1 MDKNYEIG
9 NFIASLRKEKKLTQ
23 SKLGS
28 LVGVSNK
35 AISKWENGQGLPD
48 KMYVGRLCE
57 VLGITY
63 EELMNGKRNAV
74 LDGGVLDELSRLEHV
89 YKYYNN
95 DSRVEIGLKDINLSF
110 KLGEVVA
117 LTGVSGSGKT
127 TLLNM
132 LGGLDNFEDGEIYIQ
147 KEGISRYDNDEY
159 EMYRKKYISYI
170 FQDYGI
176 IESYSIIDNLIIIR
190 LLMGDNYKEAKEKAL
205 EILNKIGLLR
215 FKNKKAAKL
224 SGGQKQKLSV
234 ARALI
239 KDTPIILG
247 DEITANLDS
256 KSSKEILELLMNNSE
271 GKLVIL
277 VTHHYEQIEEY
288 VTRKITLSGG
298 EVIEDKVVE
307 ETKTFKYE
315 DKRSFHINDVLLGL
329 FVGLKQF
336 KKNIHTFIVV
346 FLSMLFCLGIFI
358 GVNYLF
364 DYLIG
369 NGGRLQNS
377 NFPSEEI
384 RIKKSDYSNFN
395 FDDIVTIEKNYDTN
409 IKYINYITVEVVH
422 SFKDIYVKN
431 IDELDLD
438 IDLKLGEAY
447 VSGDYSSDL
456 LECDTISFNKFRFRL
471 DVKQYLDPDYYVKG
485 IYVNT
490 ETLYLINM
498 ISKSD
503 SLLYFN
509 DVNDI
514 NDIIYKD
521 YIYVDFKESFNYI
534 GVSNEFYES
543 LDKNIHKDVEV
554 NKIKYN
560 YQATGD
566 EFVVSFEHF
575 KDLDNKENNILDN
588 TIIVPCKESN
598 RMELISR
605 LKKDGYLTFSAD
617 DIDLSLRDEN
627 AFMTKTLI
635 LLVDLVLGVLLYLLI
650 SVVYN
655 RLIINRK
662 FEFKLLR
669 KLGFSNKCIYIV
681 MIFPIVLTSLI
692 MFIFIPFTPL
702 FRPYYK
708 WYIFVINMILP
719 IIYMYLIC
727 KKIYFKKEEIIGK
740 EE

>member
-1 MDKNYEIG
+1 MDKKYEIG
-9 NFIASLRKEKKLTQ
+9 NFITSLRKEKKLTQ

-28 LVGVSNK
+28 LIGVSNK

-48 KMYVGRLCE
+48 NMYVGRLCE

-63 EELMNGKRNAV
+63 EELMNGKRNTV
-74 LDGGVLDELSRLEHV
+74 IDGGVLDELSRLEHV

-110 KLGEVVA
+110 KLGEIVA

-176 IESYSIIDNLIIIR
+176 IESYSIIDNLIVIR
-190 LLMGDNYKEAKEKAL
+190 LLMGDDYKEAKEKAL

-271 GKLVIL
+271 GKLLIL
-277 VTHHYEQIEEY
+277 VTHHYEQIEKY
-288 VTRKITLSGG
+288 VTRKITLAGG

-307 ETKTFKYE
+307 EAKTFKYE
-315 DKRSFHINDVLLGL
+315 DKRSFQINDVLLGL
-329 FVGLKQF
+329 FVGLKQL

-364 DYLIG
+364 DYSIG

-377 NFPSEEI
+377 DFSSEEI

-395 FDDIVTIEKNYDTN
+395 LDDIVTIEKNYNTS
-409 IKYINYITVEVVH
+409 IKYINDIIVEAGH
-422 SFKDIYVKN
+422 SFNDIYVKN

-456 LECDTISFNKFRFRL
+456 LECDTISFNDFRFRL

-509 DVNDI
+509 DI
-514 NDIIYKD
+514 NDLNNIIYQD

-543 LDKNIHKDVEV
+543 LDKNIYKDVEV

-575 KDLDNKENNILDN
+575 KDLDNKENDIKDN

-605 LKKDGYLTFSAD
+605 LKKDGYLTFSVD
-617 DIDLSLRDEN
+617 DIDLSLTDEN
-627 AFMTKTLI
+627 AFMSKTLI

-650 SVVYN
+650 RVVYN

-662 FEFKLLR
+662 YEFKLLR

-692 MFIFIPFTPL
+692 MFIFIPVTPL
-702 FRPYYK
+702 FRSYYK
-708 WYIFVINMILP
+708 WYIFMINISLP
-719 IIYMYLIC
+719 IIFMYLIC
-727 KKIYFKKEEIIGK
+727 KKIYYKKEEIIGK